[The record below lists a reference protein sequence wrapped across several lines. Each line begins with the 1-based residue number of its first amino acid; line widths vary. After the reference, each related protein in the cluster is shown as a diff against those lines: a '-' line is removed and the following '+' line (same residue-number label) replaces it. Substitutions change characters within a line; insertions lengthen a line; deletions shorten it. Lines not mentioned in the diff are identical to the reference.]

1 MLRGL
6 VLLLTL
12 VVVLPAQE
20 LFPLSDVEAGM
31 LAVGRTV
38 FAGTTI
44 EDFDVE
50 ILGVL
55 ENVGPKQSLIIGRLA
70 GGPLEQTGVMAGM
83 SGSPVYIDGR
93 LVGAV
98 AFTFPFATEPV
109 AGIRPIEQMVAGF
122 EHRERAPRAVPIDLL
137 AELRETVGLTPR
149 AKSRSA
155 VEPQFLPIA
164 TPVSLA
170 GFSQRTSEVF
180 GDQLRE
186 LGLRPVQGSGGGLR
200 NDPGGAIEPGSMI
213 SVGLIRGDLQVNASG
228 TVTHVD
234 GDRVF
239 AFGHRFISS
248 GDAELPMMRAS
259 VLTLVPNLNNSFKLA
274 GTGGLIGKIFLD
286 REAGIVGELGDG
298 PQLVPCHI
306 RLRISDGGH
315 HEYNLELVRDSQ
327 LTPFLLQLAVF
338 SAIDATER
346 TLGPLT
352 ANVKGKVR
360 FAGGEPDLVLDDI
373 YSGTAN
379 VGADAAL
386 STAVPLAFI
395 TQSGF
400 AELEVASI
408 DIEIEATAEERYSE
422 IVRAWSSRSQVQ
434 PGDSVEITAVIKSP
448 DGTETPR
455 SFRYEVPV
463 SMPPGA
469 VNVTVSDASSLNILE
484 WRGLL
489 TGRKSRGAEE
499 MIRLVNRLRRSDQA
513 YVRVWQPKQSLW
525 VHSERLPAPPA
536 SLQAVLQTA
545 EGRGVGAARDV
556 SSTLAESVLGE
567 LDSVVRGRVD
577 LQFVVTQN

>member
-1 MLRGL
+1 ML
-6 VLLLTL
+6 VA
-12 VVVLPAQE
+12 VLPAQN

-31 LAVGRTV
+31 KAVGRTV
-38 FAGTTI
+38 FAGSTI
-44 EDFDVE
+44 EEFDVE

-55 ENVGPKQSLIIGRLA
+55 ENVGPKQSLIIGRLS
-70 GGPLEQTGVMAGM
+70 GGPLEKAGVMAGM

-93 LVGAV
+93 LAGAV
-98 AFTFPFATEPV
+98 AFSFPFSTEPL

-122 EHRERAPRAVPIDLL
+122 EAQDRAAQLVPLDMLADLRRAVGIERP
-137 AELRETVGLTPR
+137 LRD
-149 AKSRSA
+149 RSV

-170 GFSQRTSEVF
+170 GFSARTAEVF

-186 LGLRPVQGSGGGLR
+186 LGLRPVQGAGGGLR

-213 SVGLIRGDLQVNASG
+213 SVGLIRGDLQVNAAG

-234 GDRVF
+234 GNRVF

-248 GDAELPMMRAS
+248 GDTELPMMRAS

-274 GTGGLIGKIFLD
+274 GTGGLVGKISLD
-286 REAGIVGELGDG
+286 REAGIAGELGDG

-306 RLRISDGGH
+306 RLRTSAGGN

-327 LTPFLLQLAVF
+327 LTPFLLQMAVF

-346 TLGPLT
+346 SLGPLT

-360 FAGGEPDLVLDDI
+360 FAAGAPDLVLDDI

-379 VGADAAL
+379 VGADAAQ
-386 STAVPLAFI
+386 STAIPLAFI

-400 AELEVASI
+400 ADLEVTSI
-408 DIEIEATAEERYSE
+408 DIEIEATPEERYSE
-422 IVRAWSSRSQVQ
+422 IVRAWVSSSQVQ
-434 PGDSVEITAVIKSP
+434 PGQSVEITAVVKDP
-448 DGTETPR
+448 DGAETPL
-455 SFRYEVPV
+455 SFLYEVPV

-489 TGRKSRGAEE
+489 TGRKSRGAGE

-513 YVRVWQPKQSLW
+513 YVRLWQPKRSLW
-525 VHSERLPAPPA
+525 VHSERLPSPPA

-545 EGRGVGAARDV
+545 EGRATGAAQDL